1 MSEHGERLAK
11 LEATVEAG
19 FKSVGRSIDQLR
31 ERHDAHINE
40 ERELKAKLD
49 SVEKELDQVRGG
61 YKVFLKMAALFAA
74 FGVAVWS
81 VTTWV
86 IDNG

>member
-19 FKSVGRSIDQLR
+19 FKSIGRSIDQLR

-40 ERELKAKLD
+40 ERELKVKLD
-49 SVEKELDQVRGG
+49 NVERELDQVRGG
-61 YKVFLKMAALFAA
+61 YKVFLKMLGFFAA
-74 FGVAVWS
+74 FGAVVWGIA
-81 VTTWV
+81 TWV
-86 IDNG
+86 ADQ